1 MEHIPKAPLPEG
13 KGRTA
18 SQPEAA
24 SASLVWKIVE
34 YLREKRF
41 EPGDRLPGER
51 YLAERFGVGRNTLRE
66 AFAALVALRVLE
78 TRPHSGVY
86 LRKSAVESS
95 FETLVLLAELGAPP
109 SKREVL
115 ESLEIRLALEQLA
128 VRLAC
133 ERRGPEDLRR
143 LTETVEATERALAES
158 GNICALDQAFHTA
171 LAEASHNTVLVRILH
186 AFFRLSLARRQAYF
200 EDVDK
205 GRQAAE
211 DHRALAQAI
220 SARDAAQAEILIGGH
235 LGTARQYW
243 EEHLREPASEPAPS
257 RADGIAG

>member
-1 MEHIPKAPLPEG
+1 MEHSPKAPVADG
-13 KGRTA
+13 KSRVGARSET
-18 SQPEAA
+18 A

-34 YLREKRF
+34 YLREKRL

-95 FETLVLLAELGAPP
+95 FEALVLLAELGAPP

-115 ESLEIRLALEQLA
+115 ESIEIRMALEQLA

-143 LTETVEATERALAES
+143 LTDTVEATDRVLATS
-158 GNICALDQAFHTA
+158 GNICALDQSFHTA
-171 LAEASHNTVLVRILH
+171 LAEASHNSVLVRILH
-186 AFFRLSLARRQAYF
+186 AFYRLSLARRQTYF
-200 EDVDK
+200 EDVEK

-211 DHRALAQAI
+211 DHRALVQAI
-220 SARDAAQAEILIGGH
+220 TARDAAQAEILMSGH
-235 LGTARQYW
+235 LGMARRYW
-243 EEHLREPASEPAPS
+243 EEHLTEPAAEAAP
-257 RADGIAG
+257 RAGEMAG